1 MKKIIAVALILY
13 VILSGVTATAQEHWI
28 KDENKANFARLLTTL
43 MNAYE
48 KPAGDDDER
57 IDAALDRI
65 RKVSEPDYEIANAI
79 AGHWRDVYLDDDYPL
94 FIYREGDEY
103 ATALE
108 KTGLKDKPRHALVV
122 LGYELSNGKMQP
134 ELKGR
139 CDAAAAAAR
148 SLPDAIIVCSGG
160 ATGVNNHS
168 RHTEAGL
175 MRDYLVE
182 HCGIEASRIHID
194 ENAMTTLEN
203 AYNTMQML
211 QQYGIRTMTI
221 VTSTYHQRWGQA
233 VYNCMAAFYN
243 QAYGYNPRLIENYS
257 FEIEPIERYSKP
269 QNFAIQQLCVML
281 DLPEEV
287 VEAMKQAF
295 K

>member
-1 MKKIIAVALILY
+1 MKRRIAILALVLAL
-13 VILSGVTATAQEHWI
+13 VLGLSASAEIYHI
-28 KDENKANFARLLTTL
+28 SEENELNFGRLLINL
-43 MNAYE
+43 LRAYE
-48 KPAGDDDER
+48 TPSEGDQEA
-57 IDAALDRI
+57 IDGVLDAIGAMSASDREVADSI
-65 RKVSEPDYEIANAI
+65 AEQWMSVYANPDYPM
-79 AGHWRDVYLDDDYPL
+79 H
-94 FIYREGDEY
+94 IYDGGQT

-108 KTGLKDKPRHALVV
+108 GTDIPDSPTHAFVV
-122 LGYELSNGKMQP
+122 LGFELKDGEMQD

-139 CDAAAAAAR
+139 CDAAGAAAR
-148 SLPDAIIVCSGG
+148 TFPNALLICSGG
-160 ATGVNNHS
+160 ATGHNNKS
-168 RHTEAGL
+168 GHTEAGL
-175 MRDYLVE
+175 MKAYLTE
-182 HCGIEASRIHID
+182 KWGIDPSRVMID
-194 ENAMTTLEN
+194 ERARTTLEN
-203 AYNTMQML
+203 AENTFAMMREAGVET
-211 QQYGIRTMTI
+211 YTI